1 MPLVAPAPITAL
13 PAPPTTGD
21 PANFDARADAFLGA
35 LPAFGQEL
43 NRAAAA
49 THANASE
56 ATEQMRQDLRA
67 AGDARAAAQA
77 SAALAAQHAASA
89 SQASHARSWAAGQA
103 WQVNDVVWGVS
114 QPGVL
119 YRCIAAHTGQ
129 STAPEADAAHWVS
142 IGARIAIDPLAGAVR
157 ATFERDAQGRV
168 VKVTGLVDGKP
179 QVDTFERDANGRIHK
194 VKSTFDGKTRIET
207 YTRHAQTGQIQTM
220 TAEVV

>member
-1 MPLVAPAPITAL
+1 MALTAPTPITAL
-13 PAPPTTGD
+13 PAPPSTSD
-21 PANFDARADAFLGA
+21 PANFDTRADAFLGA

-43 NRAAAA
+43 NRAAAV

-56 ATEQMRQDLRA
+56 ATEQMRQDLQA
-67 AGDARAAAQA
+67 ASGAKQAAEAAAAQ
-77 SAALAAQHAASA
+77 AAQHAASA
-89 SQASHARSWAAGQA
+89 SQASRARSWAAGQA

-119 YRCIAAHTGQ
+119 YRCIAAHAGS

-142 IGARIAIDPLAGAVR
+142 IGARIAIDPLAGPVR
-157 ATFERDAQGRV
+157 AQFQRDAQGRITQV
-168 VKVTGLVDGKP
+168 VSLVDGKQ
-179 QVDTFERDANGRIHK
+179 QVDTFIRDANGRIQK
-194 VKSTFDGKTRIET
+194 VTSAYDGKTRTET